1 MWMSG
6 ELAALGSRLLPR
18 ECQGLGLCL
27 TEGAPFPALAV
38 MTLLLPLPGSGVVVR
53 IFNLSALRKQRQ
65 NDICEFRVNLVCIDS
80 RIARAT

>member
-1 MWMSG
+1 MWTSG

-18 ECQGLGLCL
+18 ECQRLGLCL

-38 MTLLLPLPGSGVVVR
+38 MTLLLPGSGVVVP

-65 NDICEFRVNLVCIDS
+65 EDI
-80 RIARAT
+80 